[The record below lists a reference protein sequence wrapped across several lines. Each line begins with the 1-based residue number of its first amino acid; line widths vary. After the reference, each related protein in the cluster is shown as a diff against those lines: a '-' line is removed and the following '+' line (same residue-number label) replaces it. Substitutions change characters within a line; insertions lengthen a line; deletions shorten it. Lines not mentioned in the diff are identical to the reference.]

1 MRIWVDLTASAHP
14 VVMRPIV
21 ERLRARGHEV
31 RITARDFAQT
41 VQLCAILG
49 LDAEVFGGHGGG
61 SRIGKVRALA
71 SRSLALR
78 RWAKGKRFDL
88 AVGHG
93 SNDIALV
100 AKALRIPAAD
110 AFDYEYAVFQHNIGA
125 RLARRVIVPDAIPP
139 ERLRRFGVGP
149 DTLRQYPGLKEEYY
163 LADFTPD
170 TGLLGRLGIDD
181 ARVVVVVRPPPD
193 VADYHRLEND
203 VFPRLLERLG
213 RDAGV
218 HALVLPRTPA
228 QRDRIRALALPSLVV
243 PDGAVDG
250 QSAVALAD
258 LVLSAGGSMNREAVA
273 LGTPVYTTF
282 EGRLGGVDEMLMR
295 EGRLRPLHDAEAIE
309 LAKKAGGQEGRDRVR
324 RDPDLLVDYVLE
336 AA

>member
-14 VVMRPIV
+14 VVLRPVI
-21 ERLRARGHEV
+21 ERLRNRGHEV
-31 RITARDFAQT
+31 DITARDFAQT
-41 VQLCAILG
+41 VELCRILG
-49 LDAEVFGGHGGG
+49 LDCEVFGRHGGG
-61 SRIGKVRALA
+61 GRLGKVA
-71 SRSLALR
+71 ALR
-78 RWAKGKRFDL
+78 ERTWALRKWAKPRRFDL

-93 SNDIALV
+93 SNDIAL
-100 AKALRIPAAD
+100 AARSLRIPAAD
-110 AFDYEYAVFQHNIGA
+110 AFDYEYAVLQHNIGA
-125 RLARRVIVPDAIPP
+125 RLARRVIVPEAIPP
-139 ERLRRFGVGP
+139 ERLTRYGVGP
-149 DTLRQYPGLKEEYY
+149 ETLRQYPGLKEEYY
-163 LADFTPD
+163 LADFAPD
-170 TGLLGRLGIDD
+170 QELLGRLGIDD

-213 RDAGV
+213 RDEGV

-228 QRDRIRALALPSLVV
+228 QRDRIRGLGLPSLIV

-282 EGRLGGVDEMLMR
+282 EGKLGGVDEMLMR
-295 EGRLRPLHDAEAIE
+295 EGRLRPLRDADAIE
-309 LAKKAGGQEGRDRVR
+309 LVKKPPAAGTER
-324 RDPDLLVDYVLE
+324 RDPDVLVDFVLE
-336 AA
+336 AAA

>member
-1 MRIWVDLTASAHP
+1 MKIWVDLTASAHP
-14 VVMRPIV
+14 VVLRPVI

-31 RITARDFAQT
+31 EITARDFAQT
-41 VQLCAILG
+41 VQLCEILG
-49 LDAEVFGGHGGG
+49 LDCEVFGKHGGG
-61 SRIGKVRALA
+61 GRLGKVRALGE
-71 SRSLALR
+71 RTTALW
-78 RWAKGKRFDL
+78 RWARPRGFDL

-93 SNDIALV
+93 SNDIALA
-100 AKALRIPAAD
+100 AKALRIPAVD

-125 RLARRVIVPDAIPP
+125 RLAKRVIVPEAIPP
-139 ERLRRFGVGP
+139 ERLRRYGVT
-149 DTLRQYPGLKEEYY
+149 DKELRRYPGLKEEYY
-163 LADFTPD
+163 LADFEADHT
-170 TGLLGRLGIDD
+170 LLGRLGIDD

-213 RDAGV
+213 NDPGV

-228 QRDRIRALALPSLVV
+228 QRDRIRGLGLPSLIV

-282 EGRLGGVDEMLMR
+282 EGKLGGVDEMLMR
-295 EGRLRPLHDAEAIE
+295 EGRLRPLRDADAIE
-309 LAKKAGGQEGRDRVR
+309 LVKNPGGGGTER
-324 RDPDLLVDYVLE
+324 RDPELLVDFVLGDK
-336 AA
+336 

>member
-14 VVMRPIV
+14 VVLRPVI
-21 ERLRARGHEV
+21 ERLRERGHEV
-31 RITARDFAQT
+31 DITARDFAQT
-41 VQLCAILG
+41 VELCRIHS
-49 LDAEVFGGHGGG
+49 LDAEVFGTHGGA
-61 SRIGKVRALA
+61 SRFGKVRALGG
-71 SRSLALR
+71 RSLVLR
-78 RWAKGKRFDL
+78 RWARGRGFDL

-93 SNDIALV
+93 SNDIALA
-100 AKALRIPAAD
+100 AKALRIPAVD
-110 AFDYEYAVFQHNIGA
+110 AFDYEWATFQHNIGA

-139 ERLRRFGVGP
+139 ERLRRYGVGP
-149 DTLRQYPGLKEEYY
+149 RTLRQYPGLKEEYY

-213 RDAGV
+213 NDAGV

-228 QRDRIRALALPSLVV
+228 QRDRIRGLALPSLIV

-295 EGRLRPLHDAEAIE
+295 EGRLRPLRDASAIE
-309 LAKKAGGQEGRDRVR
+309 LVKKSGGQGTER
-324 RDPDLLVDYVLE
+324 RDPGLLVDLVLGE
-336 AA
+336 R

>member
-1 MRIWVDLTASAHP
+1 MARS
-14 VVMRPIV
+14 
-21 ERLRARGHEV
+21 RLGKVRRWAAARWRCAAGRRARG
-31 RITARDFAQT
+31 
-41 VQLCAILG
+41 
-49 LDAEVFGGHGGG
+49 
-61 SRIGKVRALA
+61 
-71 SRSLALR
+71 
-78 RWAKGKRFDL
+78 FDL

-93 SNDIALV
+93 SNDIALA

-139 ERLRRFGVGP
+139 ERLRRYGVGP
-149 DTLRQYPGLKEEYY
+149 ETLRQYPGLKEEYY
-163 LADFTPD
+163 LADFAPD
-170 TGLLGRLGIDD
+170 AGVFGRLGIDD

-203 VFPRLLERLG
+203 IFPRLLERLG
-213 RDAGV
+213 RDDGV

-295 EGRLRPLHDAEAIE
+295 EGRLRPLHDADAIE
-309 LAKKAGGQEGRDRVR
+309 LVKKAGGQSTER
-324 RDPDLLVDYVLE
+324 RDPNLLVDYVLE